1 LLEKGCWVFILLSGQ
16 LTTAKRETLMD
27 SFIQHKA
34 KLTFSTQS
42 RRKTAKSVAWG
53 CLALFFCLAQP
64 SLFAAETTRI
74 SVASGGGQGIGS
86 SYSGVISADGRFV
99 AFSSSASNLV
109 PGDNNGYDD
118 CFVRDRLTEQN
129 SLVSVTTAGVQG
141 NNMSGCDSISA
152 DGRFVAFWSEAS
164 NLVVGDTNRVPD
176 IFVRDRL
183 TGQTTRISVAT
194 GGGQGNDWSV
204 DGMISADGRFVAF
217 ASAAS
222 TFLAGD
228 TNHFWDIFIHD
239 RLTRQ
244 TTLISANRSI
254 YVEKTGTGDLP
265 SMSADG
271 RFVAFA
277 SFRDLAAED
286 TNFNGDIY
294 VNDRQSGQTTRVS
307 VATGGGQGNGFSDY
321 PHINADGRFVAFQS
335 NASNL
340 VAGDTNGLDDIFVH
354 DRKTGQ
360 TTRVSIATG
369 GVQGNGLSSD
379 SSISADGRF
388 VVFRSLASN
397 LVAGDTNGIEDIFV
411 RDRLTGQTNR
421 VSLGTDGGQG
431 NNLSQNPTISAD
443 GRFVSFMSYANNL
456 VIDDTNFGPD
466 TFVRD
471 RFLNKSFKADLKIS
485 VTQKPVSIPKNG
497 QGTFLY
503 TIINNGPATITS
515 VRIQH
520 TFSNGQ
526 IVALTPSQVSC
537 TRYSLI
543 SLCNLGSLA
552 SGASLV
558 LQANLKA
565 LRNPLR
571 QYLSLASNGPAD
583 PVPANNFLNIS
594 TTVTP

>member
-1 LLEKGCWVFILLSGQ
+1 
-16 LTTAKRETLMD
+16 MH
-27 SFIQHKA
+27 SFKQHKA
-34 KLTFSTQS
+34 KVALSTQTKQ
-42 RRKTAKSVAWG
+42 KTAKNAAWV

-64 SLFAAETTRI
+64 NLFAAETTRI

-86 SYSGVISADGRFV
+86 SYSGVISVDGRFV

-118 CFVRDRLTEQN
+118 CFVRDRLTGQT
-129 SLVSVTTAGVQG
+129 SRASVAIGGGQG
-141 NNMSGCDSISA
+141 NNNSGCESISA
-152 DGRFVAFWSEAS
+152 DGRFVAFFSEAS
-164 NLVVGDTNRVPD
+164 NLVVGDTNKVPD
-176 IFVRDRL
+176 IFVRDRQ

-194 GGGQGNDWSV
+194 DGGQGNDWSV
-204 DGMISADGRFVAF
+204 AGMISADGRFVAF
-217 ASAAS
+217 ASVAS
-222 TFLAGD
+222 NFLAGD
-228 TNHFWDIFIHD
+228 TNHFWDIFVHD

-244 TTLISANRSI
+244 TTLVSANRTI

-277 SFRDLAAED
+277 SVRDLVAGD
-286 TNFNGDIY
+286 TNLDGDIY

-307 VATGGGQGNGFSDY
+307 VTTGGGQGNGFSDY

-335 NASNL
+335 SASNL

-354 DRKTGQ
+354 DRKIGQ

-369 GVQGNGLSSD
+369 GGQGNGLSSD
-379 SSISADGRF
+379 SSISANGRF

-411 RDRLTGQTNR
+411 RDRLTDQTNR
-421 VSLGTDGGQG
+421 ASLGTDGGQG
-431 NNLSQNPTISAD
+431 NNLSLNPAISAD

-456 VIDDTNFGPD
+456 VIGDTNFGPD

-471 RFLNKSFKADLKIS
+471 RLLNKTVKADLKIS
-485 VTQKPVSIPKNG
+485 VTQKPGSIPKNG
-497 QGTFLY
+497 QGTFVY
-503 TIINNGPATITS
+503 TIINNGPATVTS
-515 VRIQH
+515 VRVQH

-526 IVALTPSQVSC
+526 MVALTPSQGTC
-537 TRYSLI
+537 GRYSLI

-552 SGASLV
+552 SGASVV
-558 LQANLKA
+558 LQANLKV
-565 LRNPLR
+565 LRNPLG
-571 QYLSLASNGPAD
+571 QYLSIASNGPAD

-594 TTVTP
+594 TLVTP